1 MSVLITT
8 RIIRAI
14 CSTLLFMTA
23 AISVANKNAS
33 TTDAPTNSI
42 AEKAIVGEAEYLKLI
57 PGGAVVKARIDT
69 GAKVTSIGVTNIQE
83 FERDGER
90 WVSFNLPSK
99 PQKSRKKDK
108 KRKNEI
114 TTEDNSDP
122 IEPPITISRKVVGYA
137 LIKQH
142 SGEPI
147 KRYEVNMTI
156 VVGDY
161 EQTLRVNLANRENF
175 VYPALIGRNYL
186 TGKFLVD
193 PSKKYEQ
200 GMPKK

>member
-1 MSVLITT
+1 MSVLITIGPIKVLT
-8 RIIRAI
+8 AW
-14 CSTLLFMTA
+14 LLMFA
-23 AISVANKNAS
+23 ASQSLANSNPSKDSAAS
-33 TTDAPTNSI
+33 PLAGKT
-42 AEKAIVGEAEYLKLI
+42 IVGEAEYLKLI
-57 PGGAVVKARIDT
+57 PGNVVVTARVDT

-90 WVSFNLPSK
+90 WVSFDLPSTNHK
-99 PQKSRKKDK
+99 KKKKDK
-108 KRKNEI
+108 AAENASE
-114 TTEDNSDP
+114 S
-122 IEPPITISRKVVGYA
+122 IEPPINISRKVVGYA

-147 KRYEVNMTI
+147 KRYEVNMTL

-161 EQTLRVNLANRENF
+161 EQTIRVNLANRENF
-175 VYPALIGRNYL
+175 VYPTLIGRNYL